1 MDLAKAIKEDLFLN
15 CHFKDTLYHSLL
27 AFILFVPIA
36 LSAIFFGISY
46 YTKELYYLVLSI
58 VLVLDIAL
66 NFFISGLYFAPAPLP
81 TCGGNRAFPSFKTE
95 HAFFLYIFLIM
106 SRHFFY
112 LKLDGW
118 AVFWLQVWVLLTWVA
133 SVELGYND
141 FKQALVGGVVGASFG
156 FIMVVVVA
164 LIIGKYRRYF
174 MYRGLLH
181 WVGYHDTIFD
191 MDDTIRVRRHELPMV
206 VIEIEKNT
214 KKNGSFDELW
224 ESLVSVILK
233 KEAK

>member
-1 MDLAKAIKEDLFLN
+1 MDLAKAIREDLYLN
-15 CHFKDTLYHSLL
+15 CKFEDTPYHLLL
-27 AFILFVPIA
+27 AFILFVPVA

-58 VLVLDIAL
+58 ALALDIFL

-81 TCGGNRAFPSFKTE
+81 SCGGNRAFPAFKTE
-95 HAFFLYIFLIM
+95 HSLFLYMFLVM
-106 SRHFFY
+106 SRHFFF
-112 LKLDGW
+112 LKLGDW
-118 AVFWLQVWVLLTWVA
+118 AVFWLQVWVLLTWIA

-141 FKQALVGGVVGASFG
+141 FKQALVGGVVGAVFAAIV
-156 FIMVVVVA
+156 IMFVR

-181 WVGYHDTIFD
+181 WVGYHDTIFE
-191 MDDTIRVRRHELPMV
+191 MDDTIKLRKHELSLLV
-206 VIEIEKNT
+206 NETQKTKN
-214 KKNGSFDELW
+214 NDELW
-224 ESLVSVILK
+224 EKLVNIFSN